1 MSTYFDTVFLMSLF
15 LLTNIIVDPDVTPPE
30 PTAEPQYQGTAQLA
44 RFGWEM
50 NPLRKNPGGPS
61 DVSFTLTIT
70 PHPSTD
76 VISGN
81 GLWRVG
87 VFGSERDGDE
97 PGEIYQRQ
105 VTNIHYKYAFIFP
118 N

>member
-1 MSTYFDTVFLMSLF
+1 MFSLPVNP
-15 LLTNIIVDPDVTPPE
+15 LLPKLDPNAVPMETTN
-30 PTAEPQYQGTAQLA
+30 APQIQGTAQLA

-50 NPLRKNPGGPS
+50 NPLRKNPDGPS

-87 VFGSERDGDE
+87 VFGSKRENGEE
-97 PGEIYQRQ
+97 PRESYKRQ
-105 VTNIHYKYAFIFP
+105 VKISS
-118 N
+118 